1 MKLFS
6 ILILAL
12 SFSAQASNYCES
24 SEVKGVLSAGDDC
37 RPIVQTSKIE
47 TFQKV
52 CGGVLMNA
60 FYCQVFMIAVP
71 EGSMMNI
78 TCVDSESKE
87 ALNQDME
94 SEIINY
100 KQSAVITS
108 VAGEGRLMIDEKTYT
123 LATSPAVSV
132 LFDGDKTTMTL
143 NLENKVDLTNV
154 ICK

>member
-24 SEVKGVLSAGDDC
+24 SKVKEAMSAGEDC
-37 RPIVQTSKIE
+37 RPIVKTSKIE
-47 TFQKV
+47 TFKKI

-60 FYCQVFMIAVP
+60 FYCQVIMVAVP

-78 TCVDSESKE
+78 TCIDKDSQE
-87 ALNQDME
+87 ALNLDME
-94 SEIINY
+94 SDIVTY

-108 VAGEGRLMIDEKTYT
+108 TTGEDRLMKDEMTYT
-123 LATSPAVSV
+123 MATSPAVGV
-132 LFDGDKTTMTL
+132 LFEGDKTIITL
-143 NLENKVDLTNV
+143 NLEKKLELTNV